1 MQSDSNPS
9 NYYCFASYKTLG
21 ARMSETN
28 LMQGKRLIEELSQRE
43 KSLESKHKAELNAL
57 KMRQKRELDALKERY
72 KSVTQKP
79 KASKSLH

>member
-1 MQSDSNPS
+1 MLVT
-9 NYYCFASYKTLG
+9 KTLG
-21 ARMSETN
+21 ARMSEDQSN
-28 LMQGKRLIEELSQRE
+28 AREKRLIEELSQRE